1 MHEPTKASERRE
13 AARRGG
19 ASTSSRRRLLLGRVS
34 FDSVASIRSFREA
47 LTAAVL
53 TGQVQAAR
61 AGVAAGIAKDA
72 EAAFVAQALEA
83 RMDALEERL
92 GALLGRRSEADG
104 RVTA

>member
-1 MHEPTKASERRE
+1 VAFRDS
-13 AARRGG
+13 AAVL
-19 ASTSSRRRLLLGRVS
+19 A
-34 FDSVASIRSFREA
+34 FREA
-47 LTAAVL
+47 LTSAVL